1 MAHAFQ
7 RSGDALSCRLE
18 PVERALIM
26 ALVDELID
34 MLDDSDADSI
44 EDDATADPLAVELGL
59 TGLDGPTVDRPQD
72 PVLLRLLPDG
82 YHDDAEASAEFRRFT
97 DDSLRQGKLSDA
109 AALKIGL
116 ALPVDE
122 DEDTIEVPVTE
133 AEQWLRA
140 MNDLRLALGVQ
151 LGLSEDP
158 EQDFS
163 SLPQD
168 DPRLASAMMYDFLTW
183 WQDSLLVAL
192 IGDH

>member
-7 RSGDALSCRLE
+7 RSGEALSCRLA

-34 MLDDSDADSI
+34 MLDNSDDGELS
-44 EDDATADPLAVELGL
+44 ADPLAVELGL
-59 TGLDGPTVDRPQD
+59 TDLDGPAVDRPKD
-72 PVLLRLLPDG
+72 PVLLRLLPDA

-97 DDSLRQGKLSDA
+97 DDSLRRGKLSDA
-109 AALKIGL
+109 TALKIGL

-122 DEDTIEVPVTE
+122 DKDTIEVSLTE

-140 MNDLRLALGVQ
+140 INDLRLALGIQ
-151 LGLSEDP
+151 LGIADDP
-158 EQDFS
+158 SLDFS
-163 SLPQD
+163 DLGQD
-168 DPRLASAMMYDFLTW
+168 DPLLASAMMYDFLTW

-192 IGDH
+192 IDDH